1 MMGRTHILVG
11 ISSVWLLA
19 LIPNVVTPE
28 TLTPLAVCAAL
39 GALLPDLDA
48 NRSTISHLSVAHIQ
62 PFAPISSVLS
72 RDWGHRGM
80 THSLIG
86 LAAFAVLV
94 SPIALFWSW
103 PIWAVLCL
111 GYVSHLAAD
120 ACTRSGIPLH
130 YPNKRRFHLLP
141 LRWRFRT
148 GSLAEDALTPLVALL
163 VLLLLLSLLPQ
174 PQN

>member
-1 MMGRTHILVG
+1 MGRTHILIG
-11 ISSVWLLA
+11 MSSLWLLH
-19 LIPNVVTPE
+19 LVPNVLMPDTIA
-28 TLTPLAVCAAL
+28 PLLAAAIL

-48 NRSTISHLSVAHIQ
+48 NSSTIKYLSIAKVQ
-62 PFAPISSVLS
+62 PFAPLSVLLS

-86 LAAFAVLV
+86 LAVFVVLV

-103 PIWAVLCL
+103 PIWAALCL
-111 GYVSHLAAD
+111 GYMSHLAAD
-120 ACTRSGIPLH
+120 ACTRSGIPLL

-141 LRWRFRT
+141 MGWRFRT
-148 GSLAEDALTPLVALL
+148 GSLAEDALVPLVALL

-174 PQN
+174 PRN

>member
-1 MMGRTHILVG
+1 MMGRTHILIG
-11 ISSVWLLA
+11 LSSLWLLR
-19 LIPNVVTPE
+19 LVPDV
-28 TLTPLAVCAAL
+28 LTPDTIAPLMVAVTL

-48 NRSTISHLSVAHIQ
+48 HSSTIKYLSIARIQ
-62 PFAPISSVLS
+62 PFAPLSSVLS

-86 LAAFAVLV
+86 LAGFAVLV

-103 PIWAVLCL
+103 PIWAALCL
-111 GYVSHLAAD
+111 GYASHLAAD
-120 ACTRSGIPLH
+120 ACTRSGIPLL
-130 YPNKRRFHLLP
+130 YPRKRRFYLLP

-148 GSLAEDALTPLVALL
+148 GSLAEDALLPLVALL